1 MPRRQTMLGSAIL
14 DVQKWS
20 PYTERETERLEGGG
34 KESLNT
40 GLVERKERGRLFI
53 IGQCLRQTQKQR
65 ERERE
70 RGGEGEGKR
79 DSVKV
84 ESFSISR

>member
-1 MPRRQTMLGSAIL
+1 MLGSAKL

-34 KESLNT
+34 GGEGTLKYRPCGTPRERPAIHHRPVSPSNT
-40 GLVERKERGRLFI
+40 KTE
-53 IGQCLRQTQKQR
+53 R

-70 RGGEGEGKR
+70 REREGER
-79 DSVKV
+79 
-84 ESFSISR
+84 EREREIR